1 LDCIK
6 EHNLNGRV
14 IDLRTLI
21 PWDKEEVAAQV
32 KATGKVL
39 VLTEDTLT
47 GSIASDIAAW
57 ISEHCFQDLDAPV
70 QRLGSL
76 DTPVPL
82 AKTLEDHFLPWE
94 RLSLALKSLIAY

>member
-1 LDCIK
+1 MAEQI
-6 EHNLNGRV
+6 
-14 IDLRTLI
+14 
-21 PWDKEEVAAQV
+21 

-82 AKTLEDHFLPWE
+82 AKSLEDHFLPWN
-94 RLSLALKSLIAY
+94 RLLQALQSLIEY